1 MYSSPGAVPRYV
13 AFSGLPQAS
22 VRHMLADFIP
32 KESLQTARIMGLD
45 ESMQDA
51 IAFKFL
57 AAPLGEDALKELIRI
72 PSGP

>member
-1 MYSSPGAVPRYV
+1 MYASPDAVPRYV
-13 AFSGLPQAS
+13 AFSGLPEAS
-22 VRHMLADFIP
+22 DFIL

-57 AAPLGEDALKELIRI
+57 AAPLGEDALKELIQI
-72 PSGP
+72 PPGL